1 MGVSSSSCRLSGRVA
16 VVTGAS
22 RGIGAAIAERLGS
35 EGATVV
41 VAARTLDHADPRF
54 PGTLRETAEA
64 VGRAGGRA
72 VVATADLSVSS
83 DRQRL
88 VAVAE
93 AEAGPVDILINNAAV
108 TFFRPVDGFDL
119 HRYDL
124 MFEVQVKAPFHLAQL
139 VLPGMRERGEGWI
152 VNVSSGASRHP
163 TMPPG
168 EHAVR
173 GGTVYGM
180 CKAALERLSTGLAAE
195 VYNDGVTVNA
205 LSPARVVPTP
215 GTLFHGLVSPD
226 SPPERV
232 EHPAVMAEAAL
243 LLASAPPHSLTG
255 RVVTSAALLKELGV
269 PVPADPSSSEPED
282 REPVR

>member
-41 VAARTLDHADPRF
+41 VAARTSDHADPRF

-93 AEAGPVDILINNAAV
+93 AEAGPVDILVSNAAV
-108 TFFRPVDGFDL
+108 TFFRPVDG
-119 HRYDL
+119 
-124 MFEVQVKAPFHLAQL
+124 
-139 VLPGMRERGEGWI
+139 
-152 VNVSSGASRHP
+152 S
-163 TMPPG
+163 TC
-168 EHAVR
+168 
-173 GGTVYGM
+173 TV
-180 CKAALERLSTGLAAE
+180 T
-195 VYNDGVTVNA
+195 T
-205 LSPARVVPTP
+205 
-215 GTLFHGLVSPD
+215 
-226 SPPERV
+226 
-232 EHPAVMAEAAL
+232 
-243 LLASAPPHSLTG
+243 
-255 RVVTSAALLKELGV
+255 
-269 PVPADPSSSEPED
+269 
-282 REPVR
+282 